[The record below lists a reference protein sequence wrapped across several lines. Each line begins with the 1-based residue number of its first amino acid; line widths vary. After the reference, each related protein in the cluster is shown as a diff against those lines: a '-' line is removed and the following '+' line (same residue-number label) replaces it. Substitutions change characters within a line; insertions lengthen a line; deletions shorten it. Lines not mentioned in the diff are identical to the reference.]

1 MTTAVIYSNGNQE
14 CERMASLLKALPQVK
29 EFLRYDL
36 DTHFNKQQ
44 FQMEFGGDAHYPQ
57 VSFGNKHIGN
67 MKETLQ
73 FLKNN
78 GMLDKWIEIMYNLRE
93 WPPIMNYKPYSIEW
107 NRRRYLS
114 EAIKSYFNDDVEP
127 NIIVD
132 DILDVLAEEIDY
144 YKGRADTLQ
153 QVMDGIK
160 ND

>member
-1 MTTAVIYSNGNQE
+1 
-14 CERMASLLKALPQVK
+14 
-29 EFLRYDL
+29 
-36 DTHFNKQQ
+36 
-44 FQMEFGGDAHYPQ
+44 
-57 VSFGNKHIGN
+57 
-67 MKETLQ
+67 
-73 FLKNN
+73 
-78 GMLDKWIEIMYNLRE
+78 
-93 WPPIMNYKPYSIEW
+93 MNYRPYSIEW

-144 YKGRADTLQ
+144 YRGRADSLQ